1 MTRRQCALDLL
12 SEHAPS
18 RKPVAGVPFLF
29 LIAEISLFP
38 LFDATDIDHQ
48 KRLEALEA
56 YDILDTPPEPEFDDI
71 VLVAS
76 IVCKTPVALVSLVE
90 IGRQWFKARIGFEA
104 CETPIGQSVC
114 ANALSNPDI
123 LVIPDLTQDERTRTN
138 TLVTEAPHIRFYAG
152 APLIVPDGTIIGTLC
167 VIDTVTRPQGLDE
180 TQAKALEAL
189 ARQVVLL
196 LEARRVSRRKDEL
209 FKRQKLI
216 ASSIRSSA
224 SKTLAAQ
231 EAGRIGTFEIDIA
244 TSKVKGSSEFYRI
257 FSVPPAEFY
266 PAHTFE
272 NMLLPEDRGLQ
283 SDDTSRRSGNAD
295 TDVEYRISTPDR
307 GVRWIARHATFE
319 HDENGKPVRMLG
331 TVQDITAQ
339 KRSLA
344 RTEALLDLED
354 RLRDLDDIE
363 SIALVA
369 SDLMAKALDAT
380 RAGFGIVDAVAETVM
395 MQPEWR
401 APGIE
406 SLAGL
411 HHFRAYG
418 TFIEDLKQGLPV
430 IITDVLT
437 DPRTDANAKALT
449 DIGIRVLVNLPIF
462 DHGKFSLVVFVHH
475 NRPYEWSDEEIS
487 FIRSFGN
494 RIQSALARLQAES
507 DQQLLINEIGHRLK
521 NTFAMVQAIASQT
534 LRHVT
539 ERDHVLNFEKRLQ
552 ALSTA
557 HDALL
562 AQNWTGADVS
572 ALVANSIETL
582 GMSDRFDVSGP
593 TFTFGPRSSLS
604 LSLVVHE
611 LATNAVKYGSLSSP
625 TGRVSINWSIKG
637 SGDEATFHF
646 QWKEEGGPP
655 ASPPESKGFGSRL
668 INMGLTG
675 TGDVTA
681 SYRHS
686 GFMVEMTAFL
696 SQLQQAK

>member
-1 MTRRQCALDLL
+1 M
-12 SEHAPS
+12 
-18 RKPVAGVPFLF
+18 
-29 LIAEISLFP
+29 FP
-38 LFDATDIDHQ
+38 LFDAADIDHQ

-56 YDILDTPPEPEFDDI
+56 YDILDTQPEPEFDDI

-76 IVCKTPVALVSLVE
+76 VLCKTPVALVSLVE
-90 IGRQWFKARIGFEA
+90 VGRQWFKARIGFEA

-114 ANALSNPDI
+114 ANALGNPDI
-123 LVIPDLTQDERTRTN
+123 LVIPDLTQDARTRTN
-138 TLVTEAPHIRFYAG
+138 TLVTDAPHIRFYAG

-180 TQAKALEAL
+180 AQTKALEAL

-209 FKRQKLI
+209 FKRQKSI
-216 ASSIRSSA
+216 AASIRSSA

-231 EAGRIGTFEIDIA
+231 EAGRIGTFEVDIA
-244 TSKVKGSSEFYRI
+244 TGNLKGSAEFYRI
-257 FSVPPAEFY
+257 FNVPSAESY
-266 PAHTFE
+266 PAKTFE
-272 NMLLPEDRGLQ
+272 AMVLPEDQAL
-283 SDDTSRRSGNAD
+283 RSNTANREEGNAD
-295 TDVEYRISTPDR
+295 PDVEYRILTPQH

-319 HDENGKPVRMLG
+319 HDDDGKPVRMLG

-344 RTEALLDLED
+344 RTGALLDLED
-354 RLRDLDDIE
+354 RLRDLDEIE

-380 RAGFGIVDAVAETVM
+380 RAGFGIVDIVAETVM

-401 APGIE
+401 APDIQ

-418 TFIEDLKQGLPV
+418 TFIEDLKQGKPV

-437 DPRTDANAKALT
+437 DPRTQANAKALI

-507 DQQLLINEIGHRLK
+507 DQHLLNHEIGHRLK

-539 ERDHVLNFEKRLQ
+539 ERDHVSNFEKRLQ

-562 AQNWTGADVS
+562 VQNWTGADVA
-572 ALVANSIETL
+572 ALVASSIETL
-582 GMSDRFDVSGP
+582 GMSERFDISGP
-593 TFTFGPRSSLS
+593 AFTFGPRSSLS
-604 LSLVVHE
+604 LSLVLHE

-625 TGRVSINWSIKG
+625 TGRVSIDWSIDG
-637 SGDEATFHF
+637 VGNEGNFRLRWT
-646 QWKEEGGPP
+646 EEGGPP
-655 ASPPESKGFGSRL
+655 ATEPARKGFGSRL

-675 TGDVTA
+675 TGDVVA

-686 GFMVEMTAFL
+686 GFMVEMTAVL